1 MHIKCVVA
9 PAYVQ
14 LFNPHTTMFY
24 LKSSNI
30 LSSSSKEPEP
40 LSSHYTTKSLF
51 SPLHTRM
58 HARTQTHSHTHTHVT
73 KHCVY
78 RRGNRVKIYSLMN
91 RGKSV
96 KAINNQ
102 ICTPIITCNCT
113 ISIEL
118 CNSGTVGFYKF

>member
-1 MHIKCVVA
+1 MKCVVA

-40 LSSHYTTKSLF
+40 LTSHYTTKVLF
-51 SPLHTRM
+51 FPLHT
-58 HARTQTHSHTHTHVT
+58 HARIHTYTHTHVT

-78 RRGNRVKIYSLMN
+78 RRENRVNIYSLMN
-91 RGKSV
+91 RGKMV
-96 KAINNQ
+96 KAINTKSAPQ
-102 ICTPIITCNCT
+102 
-113 ISIEL
+113 
-118 CNSGTVGFYKF
+118 